1 MDCSPLDWVLQRQ
14 PHFWAHHHWITA
26 PLAPAPPVQRN
37 QFNYSER
44 AAQTYTNP
52 LKTRVISTLPPETG
66 RTAGNMTQWALMDA

>member
-1 MDCSPLDWVLQRQ
+1 MGHTIIGLPYSPVSPLC
-14 PHFWAHHHWITA
+14 
-26 PLAPAPPVQRN
+26 PPVQRN